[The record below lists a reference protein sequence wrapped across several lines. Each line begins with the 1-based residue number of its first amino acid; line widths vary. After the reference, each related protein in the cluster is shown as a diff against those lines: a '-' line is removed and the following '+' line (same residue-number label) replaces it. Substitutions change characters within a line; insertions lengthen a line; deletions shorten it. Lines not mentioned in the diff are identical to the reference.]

1 MESKYKKELQAIYEM
16 SLSDDTESKDLAI
29 SLFWTSNYVQDNNI
43 TPKLH
48 LSVPKRDGII
58 GTLGFYIGKKNT
70 SRHNNFSSI
79 LYDLIHDNAYFIK
92 ETSN

>member
-1 MESKYKKELQAIYEM
+1 MKRKYKEELQSIYEM
-16 SLSDDTESKDLAI
+16 SLSKDKESKDLAI

-58 GTLGFYIGKKNT
+58 GTLEFYIGKKNP
-70 SRHNNFSSI
+70 SRHTNFSYI
-79 LYDLIHDNAYFIK
+79 LNDLIHDNAYFVK
-92 ETSN
+92 EELK

>member
-1 MESKYKKELQAIYEM
+1 MKRKYKKELQSIYEM
-16 SLSDDTESKDLAI
+16 SLSKDKEAKDLAI

-48 LSVPKRDGII
+48 LSVPKREGIL

-70 SRHNNFSSI
+70 SRHNNFSYI
-79 LYDLIHDNAYFIK
+79 LDDLIHDKVYFVK